1 MTLEQLLHAPQ
12 YSLRQEHKERILLS
26 HLNALTNLH
35 RRQCPHYKRITDLLF
50 PADDPRTLAG
60 VPYLPAGI
68 FKSHTLSSVP
78 DSAVF
83 RVLTSSGT
91 TGQRV
96 SRIILD
102 KPTALLQTTA
112 LSRIMTH
119 VLGGERLPMLI
130 VDSQSVLK
138 DKTQPSARAAA
149 VLGMMNF
156 GRNHCFV
163 LDEAL
168 ELQEEGLN
176 RFLAQFAHA
185 PFVVFGFTFLLWS
198 SFCRRLENAGR
209 DLSQGILVHGGGW
222 KKLQDIAIGNVDFK
236 RAFHSSM
243 GLRRIYNFYGMAEQT
258 GSIFLEGEDGCLY
271 APNFADVIVRDPVT
285 WQETPIGT
293 PGLLQVVS
301 LLPHSYPGHSILT
314 EDMGVVDSIDS
325 GVGGRYGKAFRVL
338 RRMPQAELRG
348 CSDVQAAE
356 LAA

>member
-1 MTLEQLLHAPQ
+1 MTLEQLLNAPQ
-12 YSLRQEHKERILLS
+12 YSLRQEHKESILLS
-26 HLNALTNLH
+26 HLNALTDLH
-35 RRQCPHYKRITDLLF
+35 CRRCPPYKRIADLLF
-50 PADDPRTLAG
+50 PPGEAQTLAG
-60 VPYLPAGI
+60 VPYLPATI
-68 FKSHTLSSVP
+68 FKSQTLSSVP
-78 DSAVF
+78 ESDVF

-112 LSRIMTH
+112 LSRIMTL

-149 VLGMMNF
+149 ILGMMNF
-156 GRNHCFV
+156 GRNHFFA
-163 LDEAL
+163 LDDAF

-185 PFVVFGFTFLLWS
+185 PFLVFGFTFLLWS
-198 SFCRRLENAGR
+198 SFYRRLEHAGS
-209 DLSQGILVHGGGW
+209 DFSKGILVHGGGW
-222 KKLQDIAIGNVDFK
+222 KKMHDIAVGNTDFK
-236 RAFHSSM
+236 QAFHTSM
-243 GLRRIYNFYGMAEQT
+243 GLRRIYNFYGMAEQI
-258 GSIFLEGEDGCLY
+258 GSVFLEGEDGCLY

-285 WQETPIGT
+285 WQEVPIGT
-293 PGLLQVVS
+293 PGLLQAVS
-301 LLPHSYPGHSILT
+301 LLPHSYPGHSVLT

-325 GVGGRYGKAFRVL
+325 GTGGRYGKAFRVL
-338 RRMPQAELRG
+338 GRLPQAELRG

>member
-1 MTLEQLLHAPQ
+1 MTLDQLLNAPQ
-12 YSLRQEHKERILLS
+12 YSLHQEQKEDILLS

-35 RRQCPHYKRITDLLF
+35 RQRCPSYKKIVDLLF
-50 PADDPRTLAG
+50 PPGEAQTLAG
-60 VPYLPAGI
+60 VPYLPAAI
-68 FKSHTLSSVP
+68 FKSQTLSSIP
-78 DSAVF
+78 DNDIF

-91 TGQRV
+91 TGQPV

-102 KPTALLQTTA
+102 KPTALLLTTA

-138 DKTQPSARAAA
+138 DKTHPSARAAA

-156 GRNHCFV
+156 GRHHFFA
-163 LDEAL
+163 LDETFD
-168 ELQEEGLN
+168 LQEECLN

-185 PFVVFGFTFLLWS
+185 PFFVFGFTFLLWS
-198 SFCRRLENAGR
+198 SFYRRLEHAGC
-209 DLSQGILVHGGGW
+209 DFSQAILIHGGGW
-222 KKLQDIAIGNVDFK
+222 KKMQDIAVGNAGFK
-236 RAFHSSM
+236 QAFRTSM

-258 GSIFLEGEDGCLY
+258 GSVFLEGEDGCLY

-285 WQETPIGT
+285 WREVPVGT
-293 PGLLQVVS
+293 PGLLQVVT

-338 RRMPQAELRG
+338 GRMPQAELRG